1 VYSAVNQAGGL
12 GGPAASATG
21 STDLTAA
28 EYATDLGFI
37 LGP

>member
-1 VYSAVNQAGGL
+1 ML
-12 GGPAASATG
+12 GVIGPAASATG